1 MKADAQYYLHTAGA
15 GGYRFGAELLL
26 SVRHGAALIKE
37 KAWSLSA
44 QFTATFEWRGRDVLL
59 DRTATH
65 MGWSQWLVG
74 PEVTWRWKTSFQA
87 QAGIDLP
94 VMIENNGFQIV
105 LDYRFNARLIWRF

>member
-1 MKADAQYYLHTAGA
+1 
-15 GGYRFGAELLL
+15 
-26 SVRHGAALIKE
+26 
-37 KAWSLSA
+37 
-44 QFTATFEWRGRDVLL
+44 
-59 DRTATH
+59 

-74 PEVTWRWKTSFQA
+74 QEVTWRWKTSFQA